1 MFKYLYFSAVLITF
15 LSCSKGGVETSPT
28 DNSNLNVSVTPTSFK
43 VDSSFIL
50 NGKVCISISWDPI
63 SDPTY
68 KSIKIYRGETSNP
81 TNLIATINATE
92 KRFVDSSNIQYAT
105 NYFYKISAINSKDKE
120 STLSKESNIVTIAKL
135 ERNSFA
141 LNGVTNLVLAEQT
154 SNIFE
159 YGNVLALDS
168 NGNSTSLKIPDAKSY
183 NLNVNYMVP
192 CTKTL
197 LYLNGGLTVQYNS
210 GKVQNFRNFIL
221 DTKTGSFY
229 QLENDF
235 GPLWSRTGSR
245 KTPWVNGTIQY
256 DANENIY
263 IQSNSGA
270 LIQEITK
277 FGFQKTTDSTMR
289 VTTNAFNLI
298 GESYYFNYNVLPTGD
313 IIYMNKE
320 NMMNMVWKF
329 RAASGSISDITS
341 LTQWKPFTVAGT
353 TYFTSVNTAKCF
365 VINDSKGQPIM
376 FVNGNIEDKS
386 GATPVYGGAFEK
398 YMPFYIKISGGNVNF
413 VPVGDK
419 YFNSNITTSNA
430 GTPISTS
437 ATLFTD
443 YYHGMWYFPQ
453 GANHIFTNRGYGGD
467 GEPSTWWK
475 YNDQKNTV
483 DVAFLPYSAPEFST
497 YQNLLTRS
505 YDNAFVVIKR
515 DIYSINMNDFS
526 YKKTAG
532 INYQIYL
539 TSYVGDGRVQFYGI
553 SYLTGNKVLGE
564 FNQNGSVKLIK
575 EFDNLV
581 TIKDII
587 KIGTF

>member
-1 MFKYLYFSAVLITF
+1 MLKHIYTAFVILLLAA
-15 LSCSKGGVETSPT
+15 CSKDGVDKGQTNIIEQNISLAPKG
-28 DNSNLNVSVTPTSFK
+28 FK
-43 VDSSFIL
+43 IDSAFIL
-50 NGKVCISISWDPI
+50 NDKPSVSISWEPINDPA
-63 SDPTY
+63 Y
-68 KSIKIYRGETSNP
+68 KYIKVYRGVAANTES
-81 TNLIATINATE
+81 LIATLNATE
-92 KRFVDSSNIQYAT
+92 NKYLDTTAIQFAT
-105 NYFYKISAINSKDKE
+105 TYYYKISAVNNKDKE
-120 STLSKESNIVTIAKL
+120 SNKTSESNTITPSKI
-135 ERNSFA
+135 EKRIFA

-168 NGNSTSLKIPDAKSY
+168 NGNSSSLKIPDAKSY
-183 NLNVNYMVP
+183 NLSVNYMVP

-197 LYLNGGLTVQYNS
+197 LYLNGTLTIQYNS
-210 GKVQNFRNFIL
+210 GKVQTLRNFIL
-221 DTKTGSFY
+221 DTKSGNFY

-277 FGFQKTTDSTMR
+277 FGFQKTTDSTIR
-289 VTTNAFNLI
+289 VSTTAFNLI
-298 GESYYFNYNVLPTGD
+298 GESYYFNYNVLPSGD

-320 NMMNMVWKF
+320 NMSNMVWKI
-329 RAASGSISDITS
+329 RSSSGSISDITS
-341 LTQWKPFTVAGT
+341 LTQSKPFIVGST
-353 TYFTSVNTAKCF
+353 TYFTSVNTNKCF
-365 VINDSKGQPIM
+365 VINDSKGQPIL
-376 FVNGNIEDKS
+376 FVNGDIENKN
-386 GATPVYGGAFEK
+386 GTPLAYGGTSELF
-398 YMPFYIKISGGNVNF
+398 MPFYMKINGGNVTF

-419 YFNSNITTSNA
+419 YFNSNIVVSNA
-430 GTPISTS
+430 GTPLSSS

-453 GANHIFTNRGYGGD
+453 GANHIFTNRGYGGN

-475 YNDQKNTV
+475 YNDVKNTL
-483 DVAFLPYSAPEFST
+483 DVAFLPYSPPEFST

-515 DIYSINMNDFS
+515 DIFNVNLNDLTYS
-526 YKKTAG
+526 KTAG
-532 INYQIYL
+532 LNYQIYL
-539 TSYVGDGRVQFYGI
+539 TSYVGDGRVQFYGV

-564 FNQNGSVKLIK
+564 FNKNGSVKLIK
-575 EFDNLV
+575 EFDNNV
-581 TIKDII
+581 TVKDIV